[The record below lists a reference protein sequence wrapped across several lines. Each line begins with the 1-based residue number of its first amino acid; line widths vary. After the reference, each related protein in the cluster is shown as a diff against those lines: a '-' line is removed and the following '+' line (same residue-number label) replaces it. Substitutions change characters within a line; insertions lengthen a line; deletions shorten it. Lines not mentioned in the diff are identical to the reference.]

1 MENQVNEVWSLRIYR
16 PIIGKNP
23 AGWYYV
29 AAFLTSDAAQ
39 VALQKLHAAGRVTVD
54 PKSITEEN
62 PNGNCFE
69 LQRLDVRTNG

>member
-1 MENQVNEVWSLRIYR
+1 MEIKEVWALKIYR
-16 PIIGKNP
+16 PTIAKNP

-39 VALQKLHAAGRVTVD
+39 LALQKLHAAGRVATD

-69 LQRLDVRTNG
+69 LQRLDVRANG

>member
-1 MENQVNEVWSLRIYR
+1 MEIKEVWSLRIYR
-16 PIIGKNP
+16 PALAKQP

-29 AAFLTSDAAQ
+29 AAFVSADSAQAA
-39 VALQKLHAAGRVTVD
+39 LKLLHGAGRVATD

-69 LQRLDVRTNG
+69 LQRLDVRS